1 MNSQNIP
8 QTTTLATGSFYKTL
22 LVLRISYPPEDDL
35 GIPKLN
41 EETPRAAEWSREN
54 SFIGPPPQRKST
66 N

>member
-1 MNSQNIP
+1 MNSQNTP

-22 LVLRISYPPEDDL
+22 LALRNTYPPEDDL

-54 SFIGPPPQRKST
+54 SFIDPPLQRKNT